1 MLNKGGNLI
10 AGKQFIDLTK
20 ANDLKDTNIIA
31 VHDGN
36 GLKKASM
43 EDVTMY
49 MSDKFSNPNLLINP
63 DFRINQRWQATY
75 ETSGASQIYSV
86 DRWRLGKG
94 KVTVNSDG
102 TVTVTATGGTTNEE
116 GYYQQP
122 LENAISGD
130 YTVSMEVI
138 SVSGAVRIAIDG
150 AWRNIKSGLN
160 IFHGITGIGAVG
172 LQLANGASITLK
184 WVKLEQGSIATPFV
198 APNLA
203 EELVKCKRFF
213 YRAPKALIAFGIN
226 DRLYI
231 MSTEVMNM
239 RDGGTVVIEG
249 NGGNDILRY
258 EGNLK
263 AISFD
268 KSNCSASKTDG
279 YIKVVL
285 SPSYNLIN
293 SKVVAL
299 DLNGISIT
307 IDAEIY

>member
-10 AGKQFIDLTK
+10 AGKQFTDLTK
-20 ANDLKDTNIIA
+20 ASDLKDTNIIA

-49 MSDKFSNPNLLINP
+49 MADKFSNPNLLINP
-63 DFRINQRWQATY
+63 DFKINQRGKTTY

-102 TVTVTATGGTTNEE
+102 TVTVTATGVTTNEE

-150 AWRNIKSGLN
+150 AWKNVKSGLN
-160 IFHGITGIGAVG
+160 VFHGITGIGTIG

-184 WVKLEQGSIATPFV
+184 WIKLEQGSNATPFV
-198 APNLA
+198 APNPA
-203 EELVKCKRFF
+203 EELVKCQRFF
-213 YRAPKALIAFGIN
+213 EYIIKSIAIPLIYNTNQTTSNQQYYIADKIYKIEKRIKPNVSVNKIADSGSAEINVGRRLDIGKDGILTITFN
-226 DRLYI
+226 NSINRFSL
-231 MSTEVMNM
+231 MLNN
-239 RDGGTVVIEG
+239 VI
-249 NGGNDILRY
+249 
-258 EGNLK
+258 
-263 AISFD
+263 
-268 KSNCSASKTDG
+268 
-279 YIKVVL
+279 V
-285 SPSYNLIN
+285 
-293 SKVVAL
+293 
-299 DLNGISIT
+299 
-307 IDAEIY
+307 DAEIY

>member
-10 AGKQFIDLTK
+10 AGKQFTDLTK
-20 ANDLKDTNIIA
+20 ASALKDTNIIA

-49 MSDKFSNPNLLINP
+49 MADKFSNPNLLINP
-63 DFRINQRWQATY
+63 NFKINQRRQATY

-86 DRWRLGKG
+86 DRWRLGRG

-116 GYYQQP
+116 GYYQQY

-150 AWRNIKSGLN
+150 TWQNIKSGLN
-160 IFHGITGIGAVG
+160 VFHGITGTGAVG
-172 LQLANGASITLK
+172 LQLAIGSSITLK

-198 APNLA
+198 APNPA
-203 EELVKCKRFF
+203 EELVKCRRYYNFIVSHF
-213 YRAPKALIAFGIN
+213 YGVANPNGFINEDLVSFRNFRINPTIDIKATYSSGVTESTLTLKGSNIN
-226 DRLYI
+226 GYYLYGRTR
-231 MSTEVMNM
+231 STG
-239 RDGGTVVIEG
+239 D
-249 NGGNDILRY
+249 Y
-258 EGNLK
+258 
-263 AISFD
+263 
-268 KSNCSASKTDG
+268 
-279 YIKVVL
+279 
-285 SPSYNLIN
+285 
-293 SKVVAL
+293 AL
-299 DLNGISIT
+299 DVT
-307 IDAEIY
+307 IIADAEIY

>member
-10 AGKQFIDLTK
+10 AGKQFTDLTK
-20 ANDLKDTNIIA
+20 ASALKDTNIIA

-49 MSDKFSNPNLLINP
+49 MADKFSNPNLLINP
-63 DFRINQRWQATY
+63 NFKINQRRQATY

-86 DRWRLGKG
+86 DRWRLGRG

-116 GYYQQP
+116 GYYQQY

-150 AWRNIKSGLN
+150 AWKNIKSGLN
-160 IFHGITGIGAVG
+160 VFHGITGTGAVG
-172 LQLANGASITLK
+172 LQLAIGSSITLK

-198 APNLA
+198 APNPA
-203 EELVKCKRFF
+203 EELVKCRRYYQFIVGHF
-213 YRAPKALIAFGIN
+213 YGAANPNGFINEDLIQFRNFRTDPTINIKATYSSGVTESTLTLKGSNIN
-226 DRLYI
+226 GYYLYGRTRT
-231 MSTEVMNM
+231 SS
-239 RDGGTVVIEG
+239 D
-249 NGGNDILRY
+249 Y
-258 EGNLK
+258 
-263 AISFD
+263 
-268 KSNCSASKTDG
+268 
-279 YIKVVL
+279 
-285 SPSYNLIN
+285 
-293 SKVVAL
+293 AL
-299 DLNGISIT
+299 DVTIT
-307 IDAEIY
+307 ADAEIY

>member
-10 AGKQFIDLTK
+10 AGKQFTDLTK
-20 ANDLKDTNIIA
+20 ASALKDTNIIA

-49 MSDKFSNPNLLINP
+49 MADKFSNPNLLINP
-63 DFRINQRWQATY
+63 NFKINQRGQATY
-75 ETSGASQIYSV
+75 ETSGASQIYSA
-86 DRWRLGKG
+86 DRWRLGRG

-116 GYYQQP
+116 GYYQQY

-150 AWRNIKSGLN
+150 AWKNIKSGLN
-160 IFHGITGIGAVG
+160 VFHGITGTGAVG

-198 APNLA
+198 APNIA
-203 EELVKCKRFF
+203 EELIKCKGF
-213 YRAPKALIAFGIN
+213 YKSIEFTEVFYSGTK
-226 DRLYI
+226 
-231 MSTEVMNM
+231 STEYIFSYVIQNM
-239 RDGGTVVIEG
+239 RIKPTATSNIKDHYGLSAWKTTVNDNNNGLTVKAVVTSSMVGDCNIGGIVK
-249 NGGNDILRY
+249 L
-258 EGNLK
+258 
-263 AISFD
+263 
-268 KSNCSASKTDG
+268 
-279 YIKVVL
+279 
-285 SPSYNLIN
+285 
-293 SKVVAL
+293 
-299 DLNGISIT
+299 
-307 IDAEIY
+307 DAEIY

>member
-10 AGKQFIDLTK
+10 AGKQFTDLTK
-20 ANDLKDTNIIA
+20 ASALKDTNIIA

-49 MSDKFSNPNLLINP
+49 MADKFSNPNLLINP
-63 DFRINQRWQATY
+63 NFKINQRGQATY

-116 GYYQQP
+116 GYYQQQ

-150 AWRNIKSGLN
+150 VWQNVKSGLN
-160 IFHGITGIGAVG
+160 VFHGITGTGTVG

-184 WVKLEQGSIATPFV
+184 WVKLEQGSIATHFV
-198 APNLA
+198 APNIA
-203 EELVKCKRFF
+203 EELIKCKRFYNSIEF
-213 YRAPKALIAFGIN
+213 
-226 DRLYI
+226 
-231 MSTEVMNM
+231 TEVFYSGTKGTEYIFSYVIQNM
-239 RDGGTVVIEG
+239 RIKPTATPNIKDHYG
-249 NGGNDILRY
+249 L
-258 EGNLK
+258 
-263 AISFD
+263 
-268 KSNCSASKTDG
+268 SAWE
-279 YIKVVL
+279 
-285 SPSYNLIN
+285 
-293 SKVVAL
+293 
-299 DLNGISIT
+299 IT
-307 IDAEIY
+307 INNNNNGLTVKAVATSNRVGDCNIGGIVKLDAEIY

>member
-10 AGKQFIDLTK
+10 AGKQFTDLTK
-20 ANDLKDTNIIA
+20 ASALKDTNIIA

-49 MSDKFSNPNLLINP
+49 MADKFSNPNLLINP
-63 DFRINQRWQATY
+63 NFKINQRGQATY

-116 GYYQQP
+116 GYYQQQ

-150 AWRNIKSGLN
+150 AWKNIKSGLN
-160 IFHGITGIGAVG
+160 VFHGITGTGAVG

-184 WVKLEQGSIATPFV
+184 WIKLEQGLIATPFV
-198 APNLA
+198 APNHA
-203 EELVKCKRFF
+203 EELTKCYRYKYIGGANLRARCTENQVFGFTKDLPTTLRIAPTMTFKSKYSYNVNSINLSVKD
-213 YRAPKALIAFGIN
+213 GN
-226 DRLYI
+226 NTVYI
-231 MSTEVMNM
+231 S
-239 RDGGTVVIEG
+239 GTAENTNQSVIE
-249 NGGNDILRY
+249 
-258 EGNLK
+258 
-263 AISFD
+263 AI
-268 KSNCSASKTDG
+268 
-279 YIKVVL
+279 
-285 SPSYNLIN
+285 
-293 SKVVAL
+293 L
-299 DLNGISIT
+299 DL
-307 IDAEIY
+307 DAEIY

>member
-10 AGKQFIDLTK
+10 AGKQFTDLTK
-20 ANDLKDTNIIA
+20 ASALKDTNIIA

-49 MSDKFSNPNLLINP
+49 MADKFSNPNLLINP
-63 DFRINQRWQATY
+63 NFKINQRGQATY
-75 ETSGASQIYSV
+75 ETNDASQIYSV

-116 GYYQQP
+116 GYYQQY

-150 AWRNIKSGLN
+150 AWKNIKSGLN
-160 IFHGITGIGAVG
+160 VFHGITGTGAVG

-198 APNLA
+198 APNPA
-203 EELVKCKRFF
+203 DEKKRCQYFT
-213 YRAPKALIAFGIN
+213 YRASIDGKLAN
-226 DRLYI
+226 LYRNTLQLVI
-231 MSTEVMNM
+231 DGLAM
-239 RDGGTVVIEG
+239 RTSPSGSVFYNGESNKVNIYGKGTVTPSRISPVRGQNNMVVELGIESSEQKIVCLYG
-249 NGGNDILRY
+249 
-258 EGNLK
+258 
-263 AISFD
+263 
-268 KSNCSASKTDG
+268 SN
-279 YIKVVL
+279 IIML
-285 SPSYNLIN
+285 
-293 SKVVAL
+293 
-299 DLNGISIT
+299 
-307 IDAEIY
+307 DAEIY

>member
-10 AGKQFIDLTK
+10 AGKQFTDLTK
-20 ANDLKDTNIIA
+20 ASDLKDTNIIA

-49 MSDKFSNPNLLINP
+49 MADKFSNPNLLINP
-63 DFRINQRWQATY
+63 NFKINQRGQATY

-116 GYYQQP
+116 GYYQQY

-150 AWRNIKSGLN
+150 AWKNIKSGLN
-160 IFHGITGIGAVG
+160 VFHGITGTGAVG
-172 LQLANGASITLK
+172 LQLANEASITLK
-184 WVKLEQGSIATPFV
+184 WVKLEHGSIATPFV
-198 APNLA
+198 APNPA
-203 EELVKCKRFF
+203 DELIKCQRHYVKVLGEL
-213 YRAPKALIAFGIN
+213 RAYTNAGTSFGVTVNLPTKMRTKPTIN
-226 DRLYI
+226 INNIY
-231 MSTEVMNM
+231 
-239 RDGGTVVIEG
+239 
-249 NGGNDILRY
+249 
-258 EGNLK
+258 
-263 AISFD
+263 
-268 KSNCSASKTDG
+268 
-279 YIKVVL
+279 
-285 SPSYNLIN
+285 SYNVSSIDTEIKNDN
-293 SKVVAL
+293 SAIFVYGTAKNQDSAVV
-299 DLNGISIT
+299 DCMVMC
-307 IDAEIY
+307 DAEIY

>member
-10 AGKQFIDLTK
+10 AGKQFTDLTK
-20 ANDLKDTNIIA
+20 ASALKDTNIIA

-49 MSDKFSNPNLLINP
+49 MADKFSNPNLLINP
-63 DFRINQRWQATY
+63 NFKINQRGQATY

-116 GYYQQP
+116 GYYQQY

-150 AWRNIKSGLN
+150 AWQNVKSGLN
-160 IFHGITGIGAVG
+160 VFHGITGTGAVG

-198 APNLA
+198 APNPA
-203 EELVKCKRFF
+203 EELVKCKRF
-213 YRAPKALIAFGIN
+213 
-226 DRLYI
+226 
-231 MSTEVMNM
+231 
-239 RDGGTVVIEG
+239 
-249 NGGNDILRY
+249 
-258 EGNLK
+258 
-263 AISFD
+263 
-268 KSNCSASKTDG
+268 
-279 YIKVVL
+279 
-285 SPSYNLIN
+285 YNR
-293 SKVVAL
+293 
-299 DLNGISIT
+299 ISIT
-307 IDAEIY
+307 ETFYALTVGMAYRFSYVIQSMRIKPTVVYRQVYDFGISQEEALVKDDVATTVVVSAKAGKTGDCSIEGIISLDAEIY